1 MADLGSGVAEKQP
14 QDLVVPDFTITCGTK
29 EFKVPRDIVCAKS
42 SFFRAVCN
50 QPFKVRK

>member
-1 MADLGSGVAEKQP
+1 MADLGSDITEKQP

-29 EFKVPRDIVCAKS
+29 EFKVHRDIVCAES
-42 SFFRAVCN
+42 PFFHVVCN